1 MTNDS
6 KQAEALDADDFDG
19 DYQLRM
25 ITAYPVI
32 AGLTRDGLM
41 FATPDVKRAAFER
54 ILANRNLRRT
64 HELYLADRRARD

>member
-1 MTNDS
+1 MS
-6 KQAEALDADDFDG
+6 EQALNADDFDG

-25 ITAYPVI
+25 VTAYPVI
-32 AGLTRDGLM
+32 GGLTRDGLM

-64 HELYLADRRARD
+64 HELYLESLPERSGVEW